1 MKKKRIL
8 ITGASGLVGTNA
20 AHYFLQQGFDVRI
33 LTRKSSVPETR
44 LKSECEILFGD
55 LTDNEAVNK
64 AVKDCDYV
72 LHAASQ
78 VHDTGITMEQ
88 YLNVNY
94 EGTKNIA
101 DACLRN
107 NVQKLVYISTASI
120 INGGEQHCPATELND
135 FELVHLN
142 SGYLYSKY
150 LAHQYILEQVTKQGL
165 PAVIL
170 SPGFVL
176 GAFDMKPS
184 SGRLL
189 LHAHNKKLLLVPPG
203 RKHYVHVQDV
213 VTAIA
218 ASIEKAAIGAHYLI
232 CNEGFSYKGFYNK
245 LNHLVH
251 QNSLII
257 VIPKWML
264 LFFGVLGSLFNLL
277 FKKKV
282 ALTYE
287 AAYML
292 CLENYY
298 SNKKSRDELGLRY
311 HPTERII
318 ADAVG
323 WFAKNGRWKTKTKD
337 GVTGQHTPIS
347 DSRLLPVR

>member
-1 MKKKRIL
+1 MKKRRIL

-44 LKSECEILFGD
+44 LKSGCEMLIGG
-55 LTDNEAVNK
+55 LTDKEAVNR
-64 AVKDCDYV
+64 ATKDCDYV

-78 VHDTGITMEQ
+78 VHDTGISMQQ
-88 YLNVNY
+88 YLRVNY

-101 DACLRN
+101 DACLKN
-107 NVQKLVYISTASI
+107 NVRKLIYISTASLV
-120 INGGEQHCPATELND
+120 NGGKKHCPATELND

-150 LAHQYILEQVTKQGL
+150 LAHQYILEQVAKQGL

-184 SGRLL
+184 SGKLL
-189 LHAHNKKLLLVPPG
+189 LHAHNRKLLWVPPG

-218 ASIEKAAIGAHYLI
+218 TSIEKAEIGAHYLI
-232 CNEGFSYKGFYNK
+232 CNEGFSYKAFYNK

-251 QNSLII
+251 QNSFII
-257 VIPKWML
+257 VIPKWIL
-264 LFFGVLGSLFNLL
+264 LFLGILGSLVNL
-277 FKKKV
+277 FFRQKV

-298 SNKKSRDELGLRY
+298 SNKKSCDELELHY
-311 HPTERII
+311 QSTERII
-318 ADAVG
+318 VDAVG
-323 WFAKNGRWKTKTKD
+323 WFANIGRWKTKTQEK
-337 GVTGQHTPIS
+337 GNSTCHH
-347 DSRLLPVR
+347 L